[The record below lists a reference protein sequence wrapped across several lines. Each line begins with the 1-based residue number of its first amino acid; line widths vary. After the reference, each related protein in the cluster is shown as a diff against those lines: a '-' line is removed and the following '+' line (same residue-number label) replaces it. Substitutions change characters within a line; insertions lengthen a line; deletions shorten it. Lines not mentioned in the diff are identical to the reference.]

1 MFGKFDPLEVER
13 MKEGQKRNLTDLRL
27 TYESQLDEKERELVR
42 LKEKSSK

>member
-1 MFGKFDPLEVER
+1 